1 MERRTAACTVVVCV
15 WLVLASVAC
24 AGEAVARMGDDLQS
38 IVFDHEWVGDIDQ
51 IGFNEPSGIV
61 YYAERGTLFAI
72 GDEGDI
78 CEIETDGKLVK
89 QTHIRDADFEGVTYD
104 PATGLLYVVI
114 EGDDRILEIRP
125 DDFAVVREFEIE
137 RTFEGRTLLKP
148 GGQGIEAITFVP
160 DAGHPQGG
168 TFYIGNQSFDAAA
181 EEDPSVICEV
191 EVPLKSSGAAVG
203 KAKIVRYF
211 SLGIADFAAFC
222 YDAGSGHIYV
232 VSDANNI
239 LLEITTGGDVVK
251 FWAFP
256 GDNQEGLAMDS
267 DGFVYIAQDT
277 GGILKVRWRRDATS

>member
-1 MERRTAACTVVVCV
+1 MRRRGIACVVVVCV
-15 WLVLASVAC
+15 WLALA
-24 AGEAVARMGDDLQS
+24 AVAWADEATAAGADARS
-38 IVFDHEWVGDIDQ
+38 IVFDHEWIGDIDQ

-61 YYAERGTLFAI
+61 YHAGRGTLFAV

-78 CEIETDGKLVK
+78 CEIETGGKLIK
-89 QTHIRDADFEGVTYD
+89 QTHTRDGDFEGVTYD

-114 EGDDRILEIRP
+114 EGEDRILEIRP

-137 RTFEGRTLLKP
+137 RTFEGRMLLKP
-148 GGQGIEAITFVP
+148 GGQGVEAIAFVP
-160 DAGHPQGG
+160 DTGHPQGG

-191 EVPLKSSGAAVG
+191 EVPLKASGPAVG
-203 KAKIVRYF
+203 KARIVRYF

-222 YDAGSGHIYV
+222 YDAGSGHLYV
-232 VSDANNI
+232 VSDANNM
-239 LLEITTGGDVVK
+239 LLEITVGGDVLE

-267 DGFVYIAQDT
+267 EGLVYIAQDT
-277 GGILKVRWRRDATS
+277 GGILKVRWRRDATR

>member
-1 MERRTAACTVVVCV
+1 MGRRGIVYLVVVCV
-15 WLVLASVAC
+15 WLVLA
-24 AGEAVARMGDDLQS
+24 AVAWADQAAAAGADARS
-38 IVFDHEWVGDIDQ
+38 IVFEHEWIGDIDQ

-61 YYAERGTLFAI
+61 YHAGRGTLFAV

-78 CEIETDGKLVK
+78 CEIETDGKPVK
-89 QTHIRDADFEGVTYD
+89 QAHIRDGDFEGITCD

-114 EGDDRILEIRP
+114 EGEEHILEIRP

-148 GGQGIEAITFVP
+148 GGQGVEAITFVP

-191 EVPLKSSGAAVG
+191 EAPLKASGPAVG

-232 VSDANNI
+232 VSDASNM
-239 LLEITTGGDVVK
+239 LLEITPGGDVVE

-267 DGFVYIAQDT
+267 EGLVYIAQDT
-277 GGILKVRWRRDATS
+277 GGVLKVRWRRDATS

>member
-1 MERRTAACTVVVCV
+1 MGRRGIVCLVVVCV
-15 WLVLASVAC
+15 WLALAAVAW
-24 AGEAVARMGDDLQS
+24 AGETAAAGADPRS
-38 IVFDHEWVGDIDQ
+38 IVFEHEWIGDIDQ

-61 YYAERGTLFAI
+61 YHAGRGTLFAV

-78 CEIETDGKLVK
+78 CEIETDGKPVK
-89 QTHIRDADFEGVTYD
+89 HLHIRDADFEGVTYD

-114 EGDDRILEIRP
+114 EGEERILEIRP

-137 RTFEGRTLLKP
+137 RVFEGRTLLKP
-148 GGQGIEAITFVP
+148 GGQGVEAITFVP

-191 EVPLKSSGAAVG
+191 EVPLKASGPAVG

-232 VSDANNI
+232 VSDGNNI
-239 LLEITTGGDVVK
+239 LLEITPAGDIVE

-267 DGFVYIAQDT
+267 EGLVYIAQDT

>member
-1 MERRTAACTVVVCV
+1 MSRRGIACVVVVCV
-15 WLVLASVAC
+15 WLVLAVVAWADEAPA
-24 AGEAVARMGDDLQS
+24 AGADARS
-38 IVFDHEWVGDIDQ
+38 IVFEHEWIGDIDQ

-61 YYAERGTLFAI
+61 YHAERGTLFVV

-78 CEIETDGKLVK
+78 CEIETDGKPIK
-89 QTHIRDADFEGVTYD
+89 QAHIRDADLEGVTYD
-104 PATGLLYVVI
+104 PATSLLYVVI
-114 EGDDRILEIRP
+114 EGEERILEIRP

-148 GGQGIEAITFVP
+148 GGQGVEAITFVP

-181 EEDPSVICEV
+181 EDDPSVICEV
-191 EVPLKSSGAAVG
+191 EVPLKASVPAVE

-232 VSDANNI
+232 VSDANNM
-239 LLEITTGGDVVK
+239 LLEITPGGEVVE

-267 DGFVYIAQDT
+267 EGLVYIAQDT
-277 GGILKVRWRRDATS
+277 GGILKVRWRRDPRG